1 MKTWRHITS
10 GATLVLVIG
19 TAGTIAGASPT
30 PLDPL
35 LIPTTQTN
43 ETFRYHLEE
52 RLSGAV
58 KHVHSEAIT
67 YRVLS
72 SESGTLRFEREIS
85 GKGKGTFTR
94 DPSGALD
101 GRLALSFFLPRQIL
115 GDPPTPLAVGQTWQV
130 RLPMETFL
138 GSPGTATLSVVSL
151 DAATRHV
158 VLHVALRG
166 EGDARD
172 TTPVDTTPTTFHTTT
187 NRRGTIELTNGIVD
201 SSLIAGD
208 DRQSAN
214 QSTPITVH
222 IELSAKRAK

>member
-1 MKTWRHITS
+1 MNFRDYLRS
-10 GATLVLVIG
+10 GGTALLVLG
-19 TAGTIAGASPT
+19 LAGAVAGASPV

-35 LIPTTQTN
+35 FVPVTQPN
-43 ETFRYHLEE
+43 DTFRYHLEE

-58 KHVHSEAIT
+58 KHIHSEAIS
-67 YRVLS
+67 YRVIS
-72 SESGTLRFEREIS
+72 SESGTVRFEREIA

-94 DPSGALD
+94 DASGALE
-101 GRLALSFFLPRQIL
+101 GRPALSFFLPRQII
-115 GDPPTPLAVGQTWQV
+115 GDPPTPLSVGQTWQV

-138 GSPGTATLSVVSL
+138 GSPGIATMSVVSL
-151 DAATRHV
+151 DPLAHHV

-166 EGDARD
+166 EGEARD

-201 SSLIAGD
+201 SSVIAGD
-208 DRQSAN
+208 DKQSAN

-222 IELSAKRAK
+222 IELSAKRSK